1 LILTV
6 TVHAADIQDRDGA
19 RLAGK
24 VGGENRCQFSFLGKI
39 GVSSLSRQQNRTDTD
54 FPSKIELTPISSPFR
69 FPPRCQARSARARG
83 NHIGMAIRAFARLS
97 WHFYST
103 GVSWYESKA
112 EIVREAIRTYRTK
125 PLYKMPSTA

>member
-1 LILTV
+1 
-6 TVHAADIQDRDGA
+6 
-19 RLAGK
+19 
-24 VGGENRCQFSFLGKI
+24 
-39 GVSSLSRQQNRTDTD
+39 
-54 FPSKIELTPISSPFR
+54 
-69 FPPRCQARSARARG
+69 
-83 NHIGMAIRAFARLS
+83 MAIRAFARLS